1 MVGRL
6 LGVDHGDRRI
16 GLALSDPIPLIAS
29 PLKTLTVVNVQEAID
44 AILAIVKEYDV
55 VLVVVGLPL
64 GMKGQETA
72 QTKHVIKFTDDLKN
86 NGLNVTLHDER
97 LTSISAKK
105 SLLQQQKKTNR
116 NKGLVDQ
123 TAAAILLQ
131 HYIDIHYKWLE
142 Y

>member
-16 GLALSDPIPLIAS
+16 GLALSDPIPMIAS
-29 PLKTLTVVNVQEAID
+29 PLKTLTVDDAQEAID
-44 AILAIVKEYDV
+44 AILEVAKEYDV
-55 VLVVVGLPL
+55 VLVVVGLPI

-72 QTKHVIKFTDDLKN
+72 QTKHVKKFADDLKN
-86 NGLNVTLHDER
+86 TGLNVALQDER
-97 LTSISAKK
+97 LTSVSAKR
-105 SLLQQQKKTNR
+105 SIMEQQKKPNK

-131 HYIDIHYKWLE
+131 QYIDKHY
-142 Y
+142 YG

>member
-16 GLALSDPIPLIAS
+16 GLALSDPIPMIAS
-29 PLKTLTVVNVQEAID
+29 PLTTLTVDNAQEAID
-44 AILAIVKEYDV
+44 AIIEIVKEYNV
-55 VLVVVGLPL
+55 VFVVVGFPL

-72 QTKHVIKFTDDLKN
+72 QTKHVKNFANALIK
-86 NGLNVTLHDER
+86 NGIRVVLQDER
-97 LTSISAKK
+97 LTSVSAKK
-105 SLLQQQKKTNR
+105 SIIEQKKKPNK

-131 HYIDIHYKWLE
+131 QYIDIHYNG
-142 Y
+142 

>member
-123 TAAAILLQ
+123 IAAAILLQ

>member
-16 GLALSDPIPLIAS
+16 GLALSDPIPMIAS
-29 PLKTLTVVNVQEAID
+29 PLKTLTVVDAQDAVD
-44 AILAIVKEYDV
+44 AILAIVDEYDV
-55 VLVVVGLPL
+55 VLVVVGLPI

-72 QTKHVIKFTDDLKN
+72 QTKHVKKFADALKN
-86 NGLNVTLHDER
+86 NGLNVTLQDER

-105 SLLQQQKKTNR
+105 SILQLQKKTNR

-131 HYIDIHYKWLE
+131 QYIDIHY
-142 Y
+142 YG

>member
-16 GLALSDPIPLIAS
+16 GLALSDPIPMIAS
-29 PLKTLTVVNVQEAID
+29 PLKTLTVNTNQD
-44 AILAIVKEYDV
+44 AINEILVLVKEYDV
-55 VLVVVGLPL
+55 VLVVIGLPI

-72 QTKHVIKFTDDLKN
+72 QTKHVKTFADNLIKKGIKVALQ
-86 NGLNVTLHDER
+86 DER
-97 LTSISAKK
+97 LSSVSAKR
-105 SLLQQQKKTNR
+105 SILEQQKKASK

-131 HYIDIHYKWLE
+131 QYIDIHYNG
-142 Y
+142 